1 MSAINPLGGIDNLAN
16 SVATALVVFPHA
28 GGSPR
33 FYAHWA
39 TVLNRYQLW
48 GVTYPG
54 RDARLGEAPPATLQ
68 ALAWE
73 SACQLDALL
82 DQSTLTLLIGHSMG
96 AWVAYEAARN
106 LEQMTP
112 ERPIMTVVSGQ
123 NPPDCSPKSRLHQL
137 DDAALIADM
146 NRQYP
151 ANSALWEDPQLREL
165 FLPMVRDDYRL
176 LETYRATPGTV
187 ADLTV
192 VYGADDREIDT
203 SAIHRWRSLCR
214 GSYRTRSMPGGHFYL
229 AEPDRSLPHYL
240 KELLPC

>member
-1 MSAINPLGGIDNLAN
+1 MSLINPLGGIGNQVN

-39 TVLNRYQLW
+39 TVLACYQLW

-54 RDARLGEAPPATLQ
+54 RDACLGEAPPATLQ

-73 SACQLDALL
+73 CACQLDMRL
-82 DQSTLTLLIGHSMG
+82 DKSTLTLLIGHSMG

-123 NPPDCSPKSRLHQL
+123 NPPDCPPNSRLHQL

-146 NRQYP
+146 NRQHP
-151 ANSALWEDPQLREL
+151 ANSALWEDPELRRL
-165 FLPMVRDDYRL
+165 FLPTVRDDYRL
-176 LETYRATPGTV
+176 LETYRAVPGTV

-192 VYGADDREIDT
+192 VYGEDDREIDT
-203 SAIHRWRSLCR
+203 SAIHRWRSACR
-214 GSYRTRSMPGGHFYL
+214 GGYRTRSMPGGHFYL
-229 AEPDRSLPHYL
+229 AAPDLSLPHYL
-240 KELLPC
+240 RELLPC